1 MTSPKVTSIL
11 FVCMGN
17 ICRSPTA
24 EGVFQAKIHA
34 RGLADNVII
43 DSAGMYLN
51 HVGEA
56 PDPRAQS
63 HALKRGYDLSKQ
75 RARQVK
81 ANDFEKFDLILAMD
95 RHNLALLEAAC
106 PEAYRHKL
114 GLLMDYAQHT
124 NATEIPD
131 PYYEDGDSFDL
142 VLDYI
147 DDATDG
153 LLTKLQATDNR
164 QEHPSRGL
172 FPRPVSSASKDLK

>member
-1 MTSPKVTSIL
+1 MNSPKVTSIL

-24 EGVFQAKIHA
+24 EGIFLSKAQAAGVLNHFI
-34 RGLADNVII
+34 V

-63 HALKRGYDLSKQ
+63 HALKRGFDLSTQ

-81 ANDFEKFDLILAMD
+81 ADDFVRFDLILAMD
-95 RHNLALLEAAC
+95 KHNLALLEAAC
-106 PEAYRHKL
+106 PLPYRDKL
-114 GLLMDYAQHT
+114 GLLMHYAQHT
-124 NATEIPD
+124 AAKEVPD
-131 PYYEDGDSFDL
+131 PYYEDGASFDL

-147 DDATDG
+147 DDATNG
-153 LLTKLQATDNR
+153 LLNALQL
-164 QEHPSRGL
+164 E
-172 FPRPVSSASKDLK
+172 LKHCS

>member
-1 MTSPKVTSIL
+1 MKSPKVTSIL

-24 EGVFQAKIHA
+24 EGVFLAKAQAA
-34 RGLADNVII
+34 GLLDQFVI

-63 HALKRGYDLSKQ
+63 HALKRGYDLSRQ

-81 ANDFEKFDLILAMD
+81 ADDFSKFDLILAMD
-95 RHNLALLEAAC
+95 KHNLALLEAAC
-106 PEAYRHKL
+106 PLAHRHKL
-114 GLLMDYAQHT
+114 SLIMQYAQHT
-124 NATEIPD
+124 DVKEVPD
-131 PYYEDGDSFDL
+131 PYYEDGESFDL

-147 DDATDG
+147 DDATNG
-153 LLTKLQATDNR
+153 LLRDLQAK
-164 QEHPSRGL
+164 QQP
-172 FPRPVSSASKDLK
+172 